1 MNGEVGSLRQ
11 RRRRRRRKA
20 HGDAGGESTT
30 EAWQTSREYF
40 NPKLLTSLWAR
51 NHQMSASPPRTTDEE
66 AGGGHSGGGSGR
78 GEGDAQP
85 LGGGELKLGWR
96 DIAAL
101 GETQLPGFL
110 ECTWLLVIRSV
121 IEHMRFDVEFCYELL
136 LELFTGIVVGSLYS
150 NFMFHDL
157 QQVGTEMLPFFL
169 DEWFD

>member
-1 MNGEVGSLRQ
+1 MIL
-11 RRRRRRRKA
+11 
-20 HGDAGGESTT
+20 
-30 EAWQTSREYF
+30 AWQSSREYF

-51 NHQMSASPPRTTDEE
+51 NHPLSATPPRTTDEE
-66 AGGGHSGGGSGR
+66 AGGG
-78 GEGDAQP
+78 EEDAQQT
-85 LGGGELKLGWR
+85 LVGGELKQLGWR

-110 ECTWLLVIRSV
+110 ECTRLLVVRCV

-157 QQVGTEMLPFFL
+157 QQVGIDMLL
-169 DEWFD
+169 